1 MNNKQVS
8 VTILFQAKP
17 GMEEMV
23 RKEMM
28 QLISPVIA
36 EVQCINVN
44 LHQDPDDRTR
54 FMLYEN
60 WADKNYF
67 IDEHMQTSHMQTYF
81 KKSEEFLAE
90 PPRIIF
96 WELLSENVGAHRV
109 AQQKD
114 NQE

>member
-1 MNNKQVS
+1 MNNKPVS
-8 VTILFQAKP
+8 VLILFQAKL

-23 RKEMM
+23 KQEMM
-28 QLISPVIA
+28 RLIPPVIA
-36 EVQCINVN
+36 EPQCINVN

-60 WADKNYF
+60 WADKDYYTGK
-67 IDEHMQTSHMQTYF
+67 HMQTSHLQAYL

-96 WELLSENVGAHRV
+96 WELLSENVGAHRN
-109 AQQKD
+109 AQQKE
-114 NQE
+114 NQ